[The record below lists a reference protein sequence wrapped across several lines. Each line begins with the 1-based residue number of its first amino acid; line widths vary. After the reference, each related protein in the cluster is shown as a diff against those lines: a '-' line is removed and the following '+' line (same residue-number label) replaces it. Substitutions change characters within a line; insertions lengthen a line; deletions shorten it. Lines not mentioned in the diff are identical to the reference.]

1 MPTRYHPAALAAMG
15 CCPLLPTNS
24 FGELELGDHTFR
36 GLTDRISPPSAT
48 DTHVGLRAPVNSECF
63 DVSDG

>member
-1 MPTRYHPAALAAMG
+1 MG
-15 CCPLLPTNS
+15 CYPLLPANS
-24 FGELELGDHTFR
+24 FGELVLGDHSFR

-48 DTHVGLRAPVNSECF
+48 DTHVGLKAPVNSECF